1 MDVVSIII
9 PIYNA
14 EKYIKY
20 AIESC
25 LNQTYNNIEILL
37 IDDGSKDKSKEICQ
51 EYVLKDSRIK
61 YYFQKNQGV
70 CCTELWPIEIEWRMD
85 LFFRCG

>member
-14 EKYIKY
+14 EKYLKY

-70 CCTELWPIEIEWRMD
+70 LLHGIMAYRNRMENGSV
-85 LFFRCG
+85 F